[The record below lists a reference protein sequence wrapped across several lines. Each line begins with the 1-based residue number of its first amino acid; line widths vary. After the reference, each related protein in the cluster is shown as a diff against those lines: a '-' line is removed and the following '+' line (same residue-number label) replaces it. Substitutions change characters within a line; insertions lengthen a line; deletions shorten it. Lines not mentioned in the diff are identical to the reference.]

1 MVKKN
6 IVKKNVNIVKV
17 GMVVPKLLNQETLNQ
32 IKNYKTIQYQFK
44 FDEPEKLQVVKKF
57 VSAFSVRTKETFDK
71 MNKSAKIFLAY
82 YYTDI
87 GRWIDCYG
95 CNIGECPEIYDPAD
109 EYGEEFTGK
118 PLSKIEYIDIYI
130 MEIPKQGGNL
140 KEEYK
145 NDCLYYALFN
155 AVQNNKNLLP
165 KQIGSQKL
173 LKSYLGL
180 ERGYK
185 IDVNLIH
192 KIDELF
198 KDYSIMIS
206 GDAIYTSPK
215 NTKLKINIL
224 FKKGHY
230 SLIANEGRNKSL
242 MKACKDKSSGDLY
255 SYIFNSDSTCL
266 LYGEDGQKEISKKE
280 FLKMQY
286 KQSKKYTLIRLN
298 KYSKH
303 KTLETVYNETKLQR
317 EELLTASDNK
327 IDLYRFRN
335 LNDMIL
341 DQFRMRSEIL
351 TEPDNINAQ
360 EALYVSNAYK
370 GGLMYCE
377 KNYEGELY
385 EYDINSMYS
394 SAMINQ
400 YFQFPIKAGHFTK
413 LTQEE
418 FMKLDYFKYGIYR
431 CIVENNE
438 DEKFNKLFRF
448 NDLNYYTHYDITR
461 AKELKFDIT
470 MIEDSEANALLY
482 NKDDLICGNKI
493 FSKYIKYFFEMKKNK
508 LTPESGVSKL
518 ILNKLHGL
526 LCERNLIFKTATKTD
541 PVDASKIDIVKMKR
555 SMNNNIEIKYNDEKL
570 FKTNYARI
578 GPFLNAF
585 SRMRISR
592 IGFDCIDNI
601 RKLHTDGIYLDK
613 EMKIVENNNRNNTV
627 IINDDIGNFKYKNL
641 GKCRIVH
648 INKIESLNIT

>member
-1 MVKKN
+1 MK
-6 IVKKNVNIVKV
+6 
-17 GMVVPKLLNQETLNQ
+17 
-32 IKNYKTIQYQFK
+32 
-44 FDEPEKLQVVKKF
+44 
-57 VSAFSVRTKETFDK
+57 
-71 MNKSAKIFLAY
+71 KSAKIFLAY

-109 EYGEEFTGK
+109 EYGEDFTGK
-118 PLSKIEYIDIYI
+118 PLSKIQYIDIYI
-130 MEIPKQGGNL
+130 MEVPKQGGNL
-140 KEEYK
+140 KPEYQ

-180 ERGYK
+180 ERSDK
-185 IDVNLIH
+185 IDISLIP
-192 KIDELF
+192 KVDKLF
-198 KDYSIMIS
+198 KDYSIMVS

-215 NTKLKINIL
+215 NTKLKIHIL

-230 SLIANEGRNKSL
+230 SLIANEGRNKSN
-242 MKACKDKSSGDLY
+242 MKACKNKNSDDLY

-266 LYGEDGQKEISKKE
+266 IYGKEGEKEITKKE
-280 FLKMQY
+280 FLKMQDE
-286 KQSKKYTLIRLN
+286 QSKKYTLIRLN

-351 TEPDNINAQ
+351 TEPDEINAQ
-360 EALYVSNAYK
+360 ESVFISGSYT
-370 GGLMYCE
+370 GGLMWCE
-377 KNYEGELY
+377 TNYEGELF

-400 YFQFPIKAGHFTK
+400 YFQFPIKAGHFIK

-418 FMKLDYFKYGIYR
+418 FLKLEYFKYGIYK

-448 NDLNYYTHYDITR
+448 NDLNCYAHYDLTR

-470 MIEDSEANALLY
+470 MIEDNEANVLLY

-508 LTPESGVSKL
+508 LTAESGISKL

-526 LCERNLIFKTATKTD
+526 LCERNLIFKTATKED

-555 SMNNNIEIKYNDEKL
+555 SMNNNIEVKYNDNKL
-570 FKTNYARI
+570 FKTNYARL
-578 GPFLNAF
+578 GAFLNSF
-585 SRMRISR
+585 CRLSISR
-592 IGFDCIDNI
+592 IAFDYIDNI
-601 RKLHTDGIYLDK
+601 KKIHTDGIYLDVP
-613 EMKIVENNNRNNTV
+613 MKIKSNNNRNNKVV
-627 IINDDIGNFKYKNL
+627 ISDDIGDFKCKNL
-641 GKCRIVH
+641 GKCKIVH
-648 INKIESLNIT
+648 INKIEKLI